1 MRSRKRPSAV
11 ERRAAAEREAEEA
24 RKREAARREALL
36 MQMTGDLA
44 VADVLLDR
52 ARSLTDP
59 DRPTGHSAEPTL
71 LRAFLLAAIDRVH
84 RSADAARYLHAT
96 AHLGPPAP

>member
-1 MRSRKRPSAV
+1 MRSRKRPTAA
-11 ERRAAAEREAEEA
+11 ERRAAAEREAAEA
-24 RKREAARREALL
+24 RQREAARREAML

-59 DRPTGHSAEPTL
+59 DRPSGHTAEPTL

-84 RSADAARYLHAT
+84 RSAEVARYLHST
-96 AHLGPPAP
+96 APPQ